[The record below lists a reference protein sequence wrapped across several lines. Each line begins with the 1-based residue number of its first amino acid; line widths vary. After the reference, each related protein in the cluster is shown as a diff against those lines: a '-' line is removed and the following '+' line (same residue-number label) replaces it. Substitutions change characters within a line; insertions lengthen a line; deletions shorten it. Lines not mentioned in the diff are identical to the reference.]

1 MSKKVTKSKMKSVEL
16 EGVSVDDALA
26 PMEKDTW
33 RLIVDFKNPMAGDVK
48 ALADKLGINWQ
59 ATVKVLVEEAL
70 IARREREARIKGAS

>member
-1 MSKKVTKSKMKSVEL
+1 MSKKTAKSKMKSVEI
-16 EGVSVDDALA
+16 EGVSADDALA

-48 ALADKLGINWQ
+48 GLADKLGINWQ

-70 IARREREARIKGAS
+70 TARREREARIRGAS

>member
-1 MSKKVTKSKMKSVEL
+1 MSKKATKSKMKSIEL

>member
-1 MSKKVTKSKMKSVEL
+1 MSKKATAKAKKSAVI

-33 RLIVDFKNPMAGDVK
+33 RLIVDFKSPMADEIK

-70 IARREREARIKGAS
+70 TARREREARIKGAS